1 MNENQFDLSGKVALV
16 VGAGRGIGAGIATS
30 LAQAGAAVTIA
41 DFDLAL
47 AQGMADEIAKTGR
60 RTAAVQVDVRDPA
73 SVQAMIDAVAAQ
85 FGKLDVAVNNAGI
98 VSLGSVGE
106 LAIEDWDAVMAINL
120 RGVFLCCKAELAL
133 MRKGKSGR
141 IINTASIAGKVG
153 FPDLSHYSA
162 SKFGVIG
169 FTNAFAKEVARE
181 GITVNALCPGIV
193 GTGMWRGDT
202 GLSGRWA
209 QPGESEE
216 QSWERHQTT
225 LLPQGEA
232 QTPAD
237 MGQLA
242 VFLACAPHVTGQ
254 AIAVDG
260 GFSL

>member
-1 MNENQFDLSGKVALV
+1 MTEETVLTGKTALV
-16 VGAGRGIGAGIATS
+16 IGGGRGIGAGIATS
-30 LAQAGAAVTIA
+30 LAQAGANVIVA
-41 DFDLAL
+41 DYDMELAEGTASQIGKLGRRSAAL
-47 AQGMADEIAKTGR
+47 A
-60 RTAAVQVDVRDPA
+60 VDVRIAD
-73 SVQAMIDAVAAQ
+73 SVFAMIDKVERD
-85 FGKLDVAVNNAGI
+85 FGRLDIAVNNAGI

-106 LAIEDWDAVMAINL
+106 LSVEQWDDVMAINL

-133 MRKGKSGR
+133 MRKNGSGR
-141 IINTASIAGKVG
+141 IINTSSIAGKVG
-153 FPDLSHYSA
+153 FPDLSHYTA

-169 FTNAFAKEVARE
+169 FTNAFAKEVAKE

-209 QPGESEE
+209 QHGETEE
-216 QSWERHQTT
+216 QSWERHQST

-232 QTPAD
+232 QTPED

-242 VFLACAPHVTGQ
+242 VFLASAPHVTGQ